1 MAATST
7 LNAGTGP
14 DSLVLKISQ
23 DAYQRDAQYTVSV
36 DGKQVGGTFT
46 ASASHAAKQSD
57 TLTLKG
63 DWAAGAHKVSV
74 KFLNDAWGGTAATDR
89 NLHVDSATYNGK
101 AVAGAA
107 QVVGDDMD
115 AGRLLLHGR
124 RHWRRHPARRPGLPR
139 PRAAGSDTL
148 VLKISQD
155 AYKGSAQYTVSV
167 DGKQIGGTF
176 TASAS
181 HAAGQSDTL
190 TLKGDWG
197 AGAHKVSVK
206 FLNDKFG
213 GTAATDRN
221 LHIDAATY
229 NGEELAGVE
238 QMVAGTAKPGSFGF
252 TEAAEPQPEPEP
264 EPETGSGQFR
274 ETFFDGFDGTAL
286 DRSKWTI
293 TYGGDGLYWNNAFRW
308 NNSELSVSDGNAPHR
323 AEQPGRRH
331 LDHQRAFDHADLLG
345 AGLRLHLRQGGDQGQ
360 DVAGGGR
367 GRAVLPA
374 LAGEQRPLAARDRHP
389 RDAAQPG
396 HVHQPLGGP
405 ERRGPVRGHA
415 VRPGPQPVARLR
427 PRMDAGPHHDVRR
440 RRRR

>member
-23 DAYQRDAQYTVSV
+23 DAYLENAQYTVSV

-89 NLHVDSATYNGK
+89 NLHIDSATYNGK

-107 QVVGDDMD
+107 QVVGDEWTPGAFSFTDIATGATPG
-115 AGRLLLHGR
+115 AGAPVSLSAGS
-124 RHWRRHPARRPGLPR
+124 
-139 PRAAGSDTL
+139 GSDTL

-190 TLKGDWG
+190 TLQGDWG

-238 QMVAGTAKPGSFGF
+238 QMIAGTAKPGSFGF

-264 EPETGSGQFR
+264 EPETGSG
-274 ETFFDGFDGTAL
+274 
-286 DRSKWTI
+286 
-293 TYGGDGLYWNNAFRW
+293 
-308 NNSELSVSDGNAPHR
+308 
-323 AEQPGRRH
+323 
-331 LDHQRAFDHADLLG
+331 
-345 AGLRLHLRQGGDQGQ
+345 
-360 DVAGGGR
+360 
-367 GRAVLPA
+367 
-374 LAGEQRPLAARDRHP
+374 
-389 RDAAQPG
+389 
-396 HVHQPLGGP
+396 
-405 ERRGPVRGHA
+405 
-415 VRPGPQPVARLR
+415 
-427 PRMDAGPHHDVRR
+427 
-440 RRRR
+440 